1 MVVKRGVVKP
11 RAVAFSKCIIPMAE
25 NHVIIDMTLIKLL
38 NNCSLIFFDFN
49 ALNLFCA
56 TNGKTM
62 ISPTKHRKKLIVK
75 GFRSFD
81 KNFTPE
87 AMHAAVKV
95 PIRVKTTT
103 TK

>member
-1 MVVKRGVVKP
+1 
-11 RAVAFSKCIIPMAE
+11 MAE
-25 NHVIIDMTLIKLL
+25 NHVIVDMTLIKLL
-38 NNCSLIFFDFN
+38 KNCSLMFFDFN

-62 ISPTKHRKKLIVK
+62 INPTKHRKKVIVK

-81 KNFTPE
+81 KNFTLE

-95 PIRVKTTT
+95 PTSVRITT